1 MDRPLLR
8 VYVAPVDGSS
18 HRSDADRELS
28 EPRASATN
36 GPEPESRTPAGPAS
50 ATPPP
55 ARSWRSLW
63 QRMIATRWSR
73 LAWAAG
79 ALVVVGSA
87 IALTVVL
94 STTPRPDETLHVT
107 AAEPDDLVRGLVAR
121 EASRAHIADST
132 LRSYGSFLGLEIWSG
147 TDGFG
152 SPCILSVN
160 RANDTL
166 SDLRCAPHPAELFID
181 IASFGDD
188 YDGLPGEGLI
198 RFIHRG
204 DTVDAY
210 VHLMPGTD

>member
-1 MDRPLLR
+1 
-8 VYVAPVDGSS
+8 
-18 HRSDADRELS
+18 
-28 EPRASATN
+28 
-36 GPEPESRTPAGPAS
+36 
-50 ATPPP
+50 
-55 ARSWRSLW
+55 
-63 QRMIATRWSR
+63 MIATRWSR

-94 STTPRPDETLHVT
+94 VTAPHPDETLHVT

-121 EASRAHIADST
+121 EASQSHIADST

>member
-8 VYVAPVDGSS
+8 VYLSPVDGSS

-28 EPRASATN
+28 EPRAGAPY
-36 GPEPESRTPAGPAS
+36 GPEPESRTPVTPAS
-50 ATPPP
+50 APP
-55 ARSWRSLW
+55 APARRSRSVW
-63 QRMIATRWSR
+63 QRMIATRWRR

-87 IALTVVL
+87 ITLTAVL
-94 STTPRPDETLHVT
+94 LTAPRPDETLHVT
-107 AAEPDDLVRGLVAR
+107 AAKPDDLVRGLVAR
-121 EASRAHIADST
+121 EASRFHIADST
-132 LRSYGSFLGLEIWSG
+132 LRSYGSFLALEIWSG

-181 IASFGDD
+181 IASIGDD
-188 YDGLPGEGLI
+188 YDGLPGDGLI